1 MKYSGRKLE
10 LTQMISQH
18 QGFSLPFSFFFF
30 SPKSSRRSLCPLQ
43 LVQIEEHE
51 KKKKEQA
58 PWIRTDKWMPFMMC
72 VRLRACMSDASQ
84 LSNIWWLFSK
94 RLWTVDILLLFSLCL
109 KLLSSLHG
117 NGRPFLFSSSYIFRF
132 FWETITYHRFV
143 QGKN

>member
-18 QGFSLPFSFFFF
+18 QGFSLPFSLFFF

-58 PWIRTDKWMPFMMC
+58 P
-72 VRLRACMSDASQ
+72 
-84 LSNIWWLFSK
+84 
-94 RLWTVDILLLFSLCL
+94 
-109 KLLSSLHG
+109 
-117 NGRPFLFSSSYIFRF
+117 
-132 FWETITYHRFV
+132 
-143 QGKN
+143 